1 MRTPTR
7 GPERRTPGAPAASRP
22 SRREQDLI
30 VIPEAPQPQRWG
42 LIGAVVAAVIAGLLI
57 VSLAAAYRSER
68 RNADDLEAQVET
80 ALDDQA
86 ALTGAAAA
94 SRDRIVLLEGQV
106 IEIREELKLARQ
118 GKSVLA
124 ASKRETREQLRRSRD
139 ELEVER
145 ARFRSLMGPSV
156 ADGTHVGRLVAVGA
170 TQTPVRVVTDLGRWF
185 TGAAATQAAIADGAI
200 ASGHTMPRYFR
211 NDDPTWRTLPVD
223 PLATVTLLRWNGA
236 GTYTVTL
243 AELQRLSGADSRRA
257 EAVFHDPFSMVVA
270 GGQVTSLR
278 ELRYP

>member
-1 MRTPTR
+1 MQTPTR
-7 GPERRTPGAPAASRP
+7 GPERRAPRAPTAARP
-22 SRREQDLI
+22 PRREQDLI
-30 VIPEAPQPQRWG
+30 VIPEAPQPRRWG
-42 LIGAVVAAVIAGLLI
+42 LIAAMAAAGVAALLI
-57 VSLAAAYRSER
+57 LALAVAYSGER
-68 RNADDLEAQVET
+68 RRADDLEAQLST

-94 SRDRIVLLEGQV
+94 SRDRIVLLESQV
-106 IEIREELKLARQ
+106 IELESELTLARQ

-139 ELEVER
+139 ELDVER

-156 ADGTHVGRLVAVGA
+156 ADGTHVGRLEAVGA
-170 TQTPVRVVTDLGRWF
+170 NQTPMRVVTDLGRWF
-185 TGAAATQAAIADGAI
+185 TAPAATQAAIADGAI
-200 ASGHTMPRYFR
+200 RPGDTMPRYFR

-236 GTYTVTL
+236 GTYTVSL

-257 EAVFHDPFSMVVA
+257 EAVFHDPFSMTVA